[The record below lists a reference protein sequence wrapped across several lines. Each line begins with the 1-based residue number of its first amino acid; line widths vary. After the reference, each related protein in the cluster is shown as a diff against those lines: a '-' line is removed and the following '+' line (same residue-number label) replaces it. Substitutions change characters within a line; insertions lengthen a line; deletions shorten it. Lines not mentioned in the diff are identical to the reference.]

1 MTSRF
6 SLGNPTS
13 KFFLSTTDNLPYGIV
28 RDYNNRKGAKVSPCR
43 TPAMMSNQSVSPS
56 VIMTL
61 ALVLLYIELMAH
73 NKSGGTPKAS
83 NIQIIFPLRIESK
96 AFLNQ

>member
-28 RDYNNRKGAKVSPCR
+28 GDYNNRKGAKVSPCR
-43 TPAMMSNQSVSPS
+43 APAMMSNQSVSPS
-56 VIMTL
+56 VMMTL

-73 NKSGGTPKAS
+73 NKSGGTP
-83 NIQIIFPLRIESK
+83 
-96 AFLNQ
+96 